1 MLGNLY
7 SARPPTSVHTEL
19 DKISKPQLLRSILFE
34 TLELNVVWT
43 VICKLKLAIIY
54 QTSQKT
60 ITWRQG

>member
-54 QTSQKT
+54 
-60 ITWRQG
+60 